1 MTSLSLGLGVAARSA
16 RASAA
21 IAVSAPSGF
30 SDFTRP
36 AILRAPGNVLTTD
49 YNHAAVKPAYTQTI
63 YVRNVSNNT
72 GDGLSYANAVRSI
85 KSAIS
90 KANAFTGETVR
101 LLIYGEKRYLTSA
114 VVSSIQ
120 DSWAGFVPTVDLVIE
135 SGDGLPTYSIANLL
149 LPAFTQP
156 FAGEPYY
163 HSTHGTTV
171 PTNTAADFANLDSD
185 GVPRALSRV
194 ASAADAADPRPEL
207 DAAAAADGRGAV
219 YVDAALRRIWVRLF
233 DDRAPDAD
241 FYSLTAGD
249 NGIITNAASRVL
261 WMSDVRFIGGAYALR
276 VQGATSTV
284 NHTVRSQDCWFAHA
298 HGDGFAHTT
307 GGASTIVL
315 NRARAKWN
323 RADGITYK
331 GANTSQATCPTAFEN
346 ECISDWNGW
355 DASGINNGTTAHEY
369 CRATRVNGKY
379 RNNADRQ
386 CHDVQ
391 ASQNWYLGCEAGPS
405 RASAGVTNAG
415 FVASQSDGGTEVV
428 KTWLDACSVGAGLSN
443 DLYCYANAALRYAN
457 MDVSGYTL
465 GGTTGNIQAYAA

>member
-36 AILRAPGNVLTTD
+36 TILRASGNIFSTN
-49 YNHAAVKPAYTQTI
+49 YNHAAEKPAYTQTI
-63 YVRNVSNNT
+63 YVRNVANNT
-72 GDGLSYANAVRSI
+72 GDGLSFATAVRSI

-101 LLIYGEKRYLTSA
+101 LLIYGEKRYLSS
-114 VVSSIQ
+114 VIVSSIE
-120 DSWAGFVPTVDLVIE
+120 DGWAGFVPTVNLVIE
-135 SGDGLPTYSIANLL
+135 SGDGLPIYCIRNLL

-163 HSTHGTTV
+163 HSTHGSLV

-185 GVPRALSRV
+185 GVPIALSRV
-194 ASAADAADPRPEL
+194 ESVVDSADPRPEL
-207 DAAAAADGRGAV
+207 AAAAAADGRGAV

-233 DDRAPDAD
+233 NDRAPDGD
-241 FYSLTAGD
+241 FYSLIASA
-249 NGIITNAASRVL
+249 NGYINSAASRTL
-261 WMSDVRFIGGAYALR
+261 WMENVRFIGGDRALR
-276 VQGATSTV
+276 VQGSGSTV
-284 NHTVRSQDCWFAHA
+284 NHTIRAQDCWFAHA
-298 HGDGFAHTT
+298 HGDGFAHTD

-331 GANTSQATCPTAFEN
+331 GANTSTATCPTALEID
-346 ECISDWNGW
+346 CISDWNGW
-355 DASGINNGTTAHEY
+355 DGAGTNNGTTTHEY
-369 CRATRVNGKY
+369 CRAIRVNGLY

-386 CHDVQ
+386 CHDVNS
-391 ASQNWYLGCEAGPS
+391 SQNWYLGCVAGPS
-405 RASAGVTNAG
+405 RASAGVAKSG
-415 FVASQSDGGTEVV
+415 FVASLSDGGSELA

-443 DLYCYANAALRYAN
+443 DLYCYANAQLRYAN
-457 MDVSGYTL
+457 MTIGSFTL
-465 GGTTGNIQAYAA
+465 GGTTANIQGYAA